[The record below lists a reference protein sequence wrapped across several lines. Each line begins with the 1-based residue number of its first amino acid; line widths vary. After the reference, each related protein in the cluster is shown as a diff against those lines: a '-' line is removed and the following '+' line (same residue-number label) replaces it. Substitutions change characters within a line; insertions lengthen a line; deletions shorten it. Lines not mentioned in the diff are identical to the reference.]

1 MSLQIRMRSSCCAG
15 TWLEGVPMVAQLA
28 REESDQAA
36 ATFFGH
42 VTDWDFL
49 RFLLLP

>member
-1 MSLQIRMRSSCCAG
+1 
-15 TWLEGVPMVAQLA
+15 MVAQLA

-49 RFLLLP
+49 RFLLLPCCCKREVGYSSHSSHTIYIC